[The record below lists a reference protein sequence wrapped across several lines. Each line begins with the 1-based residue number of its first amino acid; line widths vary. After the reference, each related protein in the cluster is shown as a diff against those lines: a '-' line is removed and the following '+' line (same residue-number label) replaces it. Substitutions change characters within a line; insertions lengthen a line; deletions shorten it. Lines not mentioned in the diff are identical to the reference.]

1 MMQTHMQSQSAC
13 PTCGKPKGSIEAS
26 CKKISPSPG
35 AGTPILTTSTPADER
50 AADGARFVSIL
61 EGLQENDS
69 ADSRSTK
76 DDPPS
81 QKQKSARK
89 TKEPIKATD
98 IDKNPTERQLK
109 VARTKMLKVLL
120 PSRQEDWAGPILHA
134 FPSFRKLAL
143 ASRADLGKI
152 LKGKKREQIS
162 QELARR
168 LYYVFH

>member
-1 MMQTHMQSQSAC
+1 MQSQSVC
-13 PTCGKPKGSIEAS
+13 PTCGKAEGSIEAF
-26 CKKISPSPG
+26 CKKMNPSPG
-35 AGTPILTTSTPADER
+35 AGTPSLTTSTPADES
-50 AADGARFVSIL
+50 APDGARYMSIL
-61 EGLQENDS
+61 DGLQERDS
-69 ADSRSTK
+69 ADSQSTT

-89 TKEPIKATD
+89 IKEPIKATD
-98 IDKNPTERQLK
+98 VDRKPTERQLK

-143 ASRADLGKI
+143 ASRADVGKI

>member
-1 MMQTHMQSQSAC
+1 MPNGLNGLMDAV
-13 PTCGKPKGSIEAS
+13 
-26 CKKISPSPG
+26 CKTG
-35 AGTPILTTSTPADER
+35 HGSTPSLLATAMPDES
-50 AADGARFVSIL
+50 ATDGARFASIWD
-61 EGLQENDS
+61 GLQENDHEK
-69 ADSRSTK
+69 DSQTQSTK
-76 DDPPS
+76 DDPLS

-89 TKEPIKATD
+89 IKEPIKATD
-98 IDKNPTERQLK
+98 IDKKPTERQLK

-143 ASRADLGKI
+143 ASRADIGKI
-152 LKGKKREQIS
+152 LKGKKREKIS